1 MLVVSTLQRVNNS
14 LKIILHEIRNEVS
27 ISNLESRSEPVSLL
41 VKDGWT
47 DNDNQMEIVNII
59 PRYVACVLDLVPTLG
74 SRDTSGSEIPTT
86 KCVFNFVFCLFS
98 VMILATVVEPC
109 HRTHEQLLVT
119 RNLVDNLLRYT
130 GPEAAAVRYELKLF
144 KLHILLNPVS
154 FNPCQLLTFNRT
166 TLVAAVSTVIR
177 NITVMMYL

>member
-1 MLVVSTLQRVNNS
+1 
-14 LKIILHEIRNEVS
+14 
-27 ISNLESRSEPVSLL
+27 
-41 VKDGWT
+41 
-47 DNDNQMEIVNII
+47 
-59 PRYVACVLDLVPTLG
+59 
-74 SRDTSGSEIPTT
+74 
-86 KCVFNFVFCLFS
+86 
-98 VMILATVVEPC
+98 MILATVVEPC

-154 FNPCQLLTFNRT
+154 FSPCQLLTFNRT